1 MHQSPHRLN
10 LILAALL
17 GSAVLLAACGGGSD
31 SPAPA
36 APAAPAATTVSGVAA
51 VGAALAGATVTLID
65 SDPATT
71 DPAPVVTAAD
81 GSFSVVVD
89 GLRAPYAL
97 RANFILDGEA
107 RSLYAVLPSA
117 TAASANTA
125 NVTPLTNVVA
135 VLVAPAGNPASLT
148 DPATLTAALSGG
160 NAGAFTNAVATLNA
174 VLSSDPAI
182 AAVLAAAA
190 GAGGTF
196 NPVTTTFA
204 ANGTGV
210 DGVLDQITVT
220 TNPTG
225 AAPGTVQIQNN
236 AQAAGAAGVAPPIVI
251 TPTTTPATAPTLP
264 PTASGDLPTA
274 ADLDA
279 VASRYNTCYALPA
292 AQRVTATDADGVVTA
307 GAPACAADVADWKS
321 NGYDWWQSQSA
332 SLLNTNLNGAQFRRP
347 LMALVVPPANRT
359 AANEFKHSYC
369 NTAQC
374 VIVDMRGT
382 MPAASN
388 QPLRRTLLLAK
399 VGGTWKSV
407 GNQRP
412 YDFDIQYRLSRMTL
426 HNAAPLTPT
435 SYFSRSRYEAQLR
448 LQLNPSGPA
457 MNGVRAARVSGPG
470 LPAAGVVL
478 SRSSRCTSDRM
489 PIVNKMGDT
498 YVVDGGVNQP
508 RFYTN
513 NASIDFKVG
522 AALLDGS
529 DLPAGIWPAGNV
541 DFASVATAD
550 AVLPYGEYKWEFF
563 FFGSVAPTQPDL
575 VTYQRL
581 LVSNTDLNRYVDN
594 SPNWWAALSM
604 ATIADYLSPT
614 GAKAGAQTAASLSWT
629 VPSLLGRVDTAFLFS
644 SNVAPVN
651 GVSYN
656 KRTGFTVPIAKPGDS
671 TASITGGQTIWVSG
685 VSTSS
690 FTAGIA
696 AAQNPRCAEADKS
709 VTQLAGV
716 DGDYRETT
724 LTTQLTNGVRLLT
737 TDFWQP

>member
-1 MHQSPHRLN
+1 MHHSSYRVNPV
-10 LILAALL
+10 LAALF
-17 GSAVLLAACGGGSD
+17 GCAALLASCGGGDSD
-31 SPAPA
+31 SPAP
-36 APAAPAATTVSGVAA
+36 PPPAATTVGGVAA
-51 VGAALAGATVTLID
+51 TGAALAGATVTLID

-71 DPAPVVTAAD
+71 DPAPVVTAAN
-81 GSFSVVVD
+81 GSFSFVVD
-89 GLRAPYAL
+89 GLRAPFAL
-97 RANFILDGEA
+97 RVNFTQDGA
-107 RSLYAVLPSA
+107 TRSLYAVLPSA
-117 TAASANTA
+117 TAAQANTA
-125 NVTPLTNVVA
+125 NVTPLTDAVA
-135 VLVAPAGNPASLT
+135 VLLAPAGDPAALSN
-148 DPATLTAALSGG
+148 PATLTAALSGG

-182 AAVLAAAA
+182 AAVLGAAA

-196 NPVTTTFA
+196 NPVTTTFV
-204 ANGTGV
+204 ANGAGV

-220 TNPTG
+220 INPTG
-225 AAPGTVQIQNN
+225 AVPGTVQIQNN
-236 AQAAGAAGVAPPIVI
+236 AQAAGAGGVASPVVI

-279 VASRYNTCYALPA
+279 LASRYNACYALPA
-292 AQRVTATDADGVVTA
+292 AQRVTATGADGVATA
-307 GAPACAADVADWKS
+307 GAAACAADVADWKS

-332 SLLNTNLNGAQFRRP
+332 SLLSANLDGAQFQRP
-347 LMALVVPPANRT
+347 LVALVLPPANRT

-374 VIVDMRGT
+374 VVVDMRGT

-399 VGGTWKSV
+399 VAGAWKSV
-407 GNQRP
+407 GNQRT
-412 YDFDIQYRLSRMTL
+412 YDFDIQYRLNRLTL
-426 HNAAPLTPT
+426 RNPAPLTPT
-435 SYFSRSRYEAQLR
+435 NYFSLSRFEALLR

-489 PIVNKMGDT
+489 PIVNKVGDT

-513 NASIDFKVG
+513 NAGIDFKVG

-529 DLPAGIWPAGNV
+529 DLPAGTWPAGNI
-541 DFASVATAD
+541 DFASAPNAD
-550 AVLPYGEYKWEFF
+550 AVVPYGEYKWEFF
-563 FFGSVAPTQPDL
+563 FFGSATPAEPDL

-581 LVSNTDLNRYVDN
+581 IVSDTDLNRYVDN
-594 SPNWWAALSM
+594 APNWWASLST
-604 ATIADYLSPT
+604 ANIADYLSPT
-614 GAKAGAQTAASLSWT
+614 GAKAGARTDASLAWT
-629 VPSLLGRVDTAFLFS
+629 VPSLLGRVDNVFLFS
-644 SNVAPVN
+644 QNNALVN

-656 KRTGFTVPIAKPGDS
+656 KRTGFTVPIAKPGDT

-696 AAQNPRCAEADKS
+696 AAQNPRCAESDTS

-716 DGDYRETT
+716 AGDYREISLTT
-724 LTTQLTNGVRLLT
+724 LLTNGVRLLA